1 MLTHLS
7 IHHFTLVEHLE
18 LELERGLTALTGETG
33 AGKSLLLDAL
43 GMTLGDKADAD
54 KVRTGSERADI
65 SATFDVEQ
73 LPKAR
78 KWLKAQELEAESEC
92 ILRRTISADGRSRAY
107 INGQSAT
114 LGQLRALGELLI
126 DIHSQHAHQSLLK
139 KDHHRALIDHY
150 GGHTSL
156 YQAVKSAWREW
167 QALAEQLHKR
177 QTNDA
182 EISARVQLLRYQVE
196 ELDQLSLEENEIEAL
211 EAEHRIQANA
221 ETVMAT
227 SYQLASLC
235 QGEDQSLQDG
245 INKGL
250 QLLRDL
256 PEKSEALLEAEQ
268 LLINAQI
275 QIEEAARA
283 IDHHIDSF
291 DADPERLQ
299 WLDGRLDAIYQIARK
314 HRISPQQL
322 HELHQNL
329 ATELAS
335 LDGGEAD
342 LDLLAKQ
349 SAKAEA
355 HYRQLAQELGQQR
368 RQVAMHL
375 GKAINRQLQ
384 QLAMGNASVELSIN
398 EIAPAATGLEEVEIL
413 VSTNPGQ
420 PHRALG
426 KVASGGEL
434 SRISLAIQV
443 CIANKSTIPTLIFDE
458 VDVGIGGATADI
470 VGRLLRQ
477 LGKDGQVLCVTHLA
491 QVASKA
497 HQHLQVRKSLRK
509 GFSESTLIAL
519 EGEAKVEEIARMLGG
534 VELTE
539 QTRAHA
545 KEMLTMVG
553 G

>member
-7 IHHFTLVEHLE
+7 IHNFTLVEHQE
-18 LELERGLTALTGETG
+18 LELQQGLTALTGETG

-54 KVRTGSERADI
+54 KVRTGAERADI
-65 SATFDVEQ
+65 SATFDLSQ

-114 LGQLRALGELLI
+114 LGQLRSLGELLI

-139 KDHHRALIDHY
+139 KDHHRALIDQY

-167 QALAEQLHKR
+167 QAYAEQLQKR
-177 QTNDA
+177 QNSDA
-182 EISARVQLLRYQVE
+182 EISARAQLLRYQVE
-196 ELDQLSLEENEIEAL
+196 ELDQLNLESDELEGL
-211 EAEHRIQANA
+211 EAEHRIQSNA

-227 SYQLASLC
+227 SHQLSALC
-235 QGEDQSLQDG
+235 RGEEQSLQESLH
-245 INKGL
+245 KGL

-256 PEKSEALLEAEQ
+256 PDKSESLQEAEQ

-275 QIEEAARA
+275 HIEEAAHA

-291 DADPERLQ
+291 EADSERLR
-299 WLDGRLDAIYQIARK
+299 WLDARLDAIYQIARK
-314 HRISPQQL
+314 HRTSAQL
-322 HELHQNL
+322 LPELHRELTHELSQL
-329 ATELAS
+329 V
-335 LDGGEAD
+335 GGEVD

-349 SAKAEA
+349 SAKAETQ
-355 HYRQLAQELGQQR
+355 YRQLATELGQQR
-368 RQVAMHL
+368 RQVALHL

-384 QLAMGNASVELSIN
+384 QLAMGNASVELAISD
-398 EIAPAATGLEEVEIL
+398 IAPSANGLEEIEIL

-420 PHRALG
+420 PYRALG

-497 HQHLQVRKSLRK
+497 HQHLQVCKTLRK
-509 GFSESTLIAL
+509 GVSESKLVAL
-519 EGEAKVEEIARMLGG
+519 DGEAKIEEIARMLGG
-534 VELTE
+534 VELTD

-553 G
+553 S

>member
-355 HYRQLAQELGQQR
+355 QYRQLAQELGQQR